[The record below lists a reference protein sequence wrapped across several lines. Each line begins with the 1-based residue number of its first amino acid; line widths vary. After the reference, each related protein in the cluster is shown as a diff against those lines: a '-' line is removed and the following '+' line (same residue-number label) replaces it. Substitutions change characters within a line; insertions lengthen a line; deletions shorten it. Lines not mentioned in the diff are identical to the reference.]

1 MASTNETI
9 WSRAWRVAKTL
20 FFITNMLASLLLVCA
35 PPLLVVLLDL
45 LLPSTLLA
53 AVNGPAFSAPSF
65 ASQIRTFRFRGSL
78 VDLPLVSLARS
89 LLILCSYLCCN
100 GWEPYL
106 AVTGVCAG
114 ASAGYVLVKAVA
126 MFWPDPS
133 FRFKEGSIVE
143 ALFLTSLV
151 LAMAHV
157 VVAYRTSCRERRK
170 LVVYK
175 IDVEAVSLYNNDF
188 HSYHKITLSK

>member
-1 MASTNETI
+1 MASTNEVLCC
-9 WSRAWRVAKTL
+9 RAWRVAKTL

-35 PPLLVVLLDL
+35 PPLLVVLVDL
-45 LLPSTLLA
+45 LLPYTLLV
-53 AVNGPAFSAPSF
+53 AVNGPASSSPSF
-65 ASQIRTFRFRGSL
+65 SSQLRAFRFRDSL
-78 VDLPLVSLARS
+78 VDLPLVSLTRS

-106 AVTGVCAG
+106 GVTCVCAG
-114 ASAGYVLVKAVA
+114 ASAGYVLVKAIA
-126 MFWPDPS
+126 MFWPDPV
-133 FRFKEGSIVE
+133 FRVKEGSTVE
-143 ALFLTSLV
+143 ALFLSSLT

-175 IDVEAVSLYNNDF
+175 IDVEAVSLYNNEF
-188 HSYHKITLSK
+188 YNYNKITLSK